1 MNHRLTDR
9 RVVLT
14 GAGSGIGA
22 GTALRLLSEGAR
34 VLAVDLDEAGLD
46 ITRKRAEAD
55 GVDARLLTTTA
66 DISVESDVESIY
78 AAADDGLGGV
88 DALVNAAGILVP
100 AHTHEMS
107 LDSWNRVIGVNL
119 TGTFLMCRAGIPRLL
134 ASPLDGVIVNF
145 SSTSA
150 TFAHPYLGAYAAS
163 KGGIASLTH
172 TIALEYT
179 KQRLRAVC
187 VSPGGIASKITTE
200 SILALPEGADGSLFA
215 KLTSP
220 FGGGSFGEPADVAGV
235 IAMLVSDD
243 GRFITG
249 TEIRIDGGAHM

>member
-1 MNHRLTDR
+1 MQDRLTDR

-22 GTALRLLSEGAR
+22 GTALRLLAEGAH
-34 VLAVDLDEAGLD
+34 VLAVDLDESGLEQ
-46 ITRKRAEAD
+46 TRAAAEAA
-55 GVDARLLTTTA
+55 GHHQRFSAATA
-66 DISVESDVESIY
+66 DISSESDV
-78 AAADDGLGGV
+78 AGVFARADTVLGGL
-88 DALVNAAGILVP
+88 DALVNAAGILIP
-100 AHTHEMS
+100 GHTHEVS
-107 LDSWNRVIGVNL
+107 LDTWNKVIAVNL
-119 TGTFLMCRAGIPRLL
+119 TGTFLMCREGIPRLL
-134 ASPLDGVIVNF
+134 ASEHDGVIVNF

-150 TFAHPYLGAYAAS
+150 TFAHPYMAAYAAS
-163 KGGIASLTH
+163 KGAISSMTS

-187 VSPGGIASKITTE
+187 VCPGGITSKITTE
-200 SILALPEGADGSLFA
+200 SITHLPENVDGSLFA

-220 FGGGSFGEPADVAGV
+220 FGGGSFGEPRDVAGV
-235 IAMLVSDD
+235 IAMLLSDD